1 MALKLSDNKKSLVYK
16 MIDDVVI
23 SARLSLDVAKLLLT
37 YFFTEHRL
45 DTSYDKAVRNFLV
58 TDFITILTEK
68 HAEYMID
75 LSDYSKN
82 AEYHDLTYKRI
93 KNISNIFVKLQ
104 TKEYHDEILYFM
116 SILS

>member
-1 MALKLSDNKKSLVYK
+1 MALKLTDTNKPLVYK
-16 MIDDVVI
+16 MMDDIVM
-23 SARLSLDVAKLLLT
+23 SHHLSLDVAKLLLT
-37 YFFTEHRL
+37 YFFTEQNL
-45 DTSYDKAVRNFLV
+45 DTSYNKAVRKFLV
-58 TDFITILTEK
+58 TDFFTILNDK

-93 KNISNIFVKLQ
+93 KNIANIFVKLQ
-104 TKEYHDEILYFM
+104 TKEYHDEIIYFM